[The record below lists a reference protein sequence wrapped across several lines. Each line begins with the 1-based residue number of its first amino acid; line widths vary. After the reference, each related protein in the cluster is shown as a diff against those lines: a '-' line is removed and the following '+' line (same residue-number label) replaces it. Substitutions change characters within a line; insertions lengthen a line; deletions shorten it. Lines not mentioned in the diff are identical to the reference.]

1 MLREK
6 PYDYMITLTPSNN
19 ITNIKDMENNL
30 QYKLAESTATE
41 TLEIVEKALND
52 SDTLREAIIV
62 ELPPRVDSER
72 LQSLTEYS
80 NFVLREA
87 VKKSNLKD
95 RITVASLDALWDY
108 SEQHIYGHPSSSRYD
123 GIHMRGKF
131 GSKAYTWCI
140 EEAVKSSRIAN
151 TSTTSPTTYTPISTS
166 NRFQVLSN

>member
-19 ITNIKDMENNL
+19 ITNIKDQENNL

-41 TLEIVEKALND
+41 TLAIVEKALKD
-52 SDTLREAIIV
+52 SDTLKDAIIV
-62 ELPPRVDSER
+62 ELPLRVDSET

-87 VKKSNLKD
+87 VRKSNLKD

-131 GSKAYTWCI
+131 GRKAYTRCI
-140 EEAVKSSRIAN
+140 EEAVKSSRFAN
-151 TSTTSPTTYTPISTS
+151 TPSSPPSTFSSISTS

>member
-1 MLREK
+1 MQICK
-6 PYDYMITLTPSNN
+6 HVK
-19 ITNIKDMENNL
+19 IKLKCCIYVKVNQKD
-30 QYKLAESTATE
+30 
-41 TLEIVEKALND
+41 
-52 SDTLREAIIV
+52 AIIV
-62 ELPPRVDSER
+62 ELPPRVDSET

-108 SEQHIYGHPSSSRYD
+108 NKQHIYGHPSSTRYD

-131 GSKAYTWCI
+131 GSKAYTWRI
-140 EEAVKSSRIAN
+140 EEAVKSSRFAN
-151 TSTTSPTTYTPISTS
+151 TSSSPPSTYSPISTF